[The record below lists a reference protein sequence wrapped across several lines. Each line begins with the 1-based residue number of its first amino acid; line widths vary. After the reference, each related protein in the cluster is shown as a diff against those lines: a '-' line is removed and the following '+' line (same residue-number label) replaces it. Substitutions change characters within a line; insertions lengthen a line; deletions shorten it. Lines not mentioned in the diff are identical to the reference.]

1 YQTRHT
7 YASMLLSAG
16 EDPMWVSHQMGH
28 SDWGMIRKTYGRW
41 IPDMNP
47 IAGRKVEDLW
57 SQYGQKSNNLL

>member
-1 YQTRHT
+1 
-7 YASMLLSAG
+7 MLLSAG

-28 SDWGMIRKTYGRW
+28 ADWGMIRKTYGRW

-57 SQYGQKSNNLL
+57 SQHGQKSNNYL